1 MRGVRRFSFL
11 DLLKVLGVA
20 LPAGALASG
29 AGAQDIVVKRI
40 DEAPDWAPA
49 QYQDAQPLDL
59 PLATVTAQE
68 LLEREAEGS
77 PSSDAQ
83 VSAEGRDVPEAKA
96 IAADPDAR
104 LFPELPEEDRELGG
118 PDGTG
123 IEPRGIDEPEP
134 LDAGVAEAYF
144 SSSRLIPTGARRYY
158 PYRTVGKLFFS
169 IPGAGR
175 FICSGAV
182 LRPRLI
188 LTAGHCVHSGG
199 DGVDG
204 FFEDFVFVPAY
215 HEGNAPYKAWEA
227 AVVWTTGSWASSG
240 GIVPNRADFAIIEVR
255 NEVFR
260 KDGRNLRKRIGDV
273 TGYLG
278 YRTNGLL
285 PNHTKQLGY
294 PANHD
299 FGEIMHQVDS
309 QYFVG
314 FDQDTVLY
322 GNDMAGGS
330 SGGPWVE
337 NFGWKA
343 EGQTDGLAP
352 FPNSVVGV
360 TSFGFIPPPD
370 FKLSGSSTLNGEFL
384 ALVQA
389 ACGRRA
395 DNC

>member
-1 MRGVRRFSFL
+1 LSRESTRR
-11 DLLKVLGVA
+11 
-20 LPAGALASG
+20 
-29 AGAQDIVVKRI
+29 
-40 DEAPDWAPA
+40 PDRVPA
-49 QYQDAQPLDL
+49 QYQDAQPLNL
-59 PLATVTAQE
+59 PLATVTVEE
-68 LLEREAEGS
+68 LLERQADGW
-77 PSSDAQ
+77 PSSDVQ
-83 VSAEGRDVPEAKA
+83 VSAEGRDVPEAEA
-96 IAADPDAR
+96 IAADLDAR
-104 LFPELPEEDRELGG
+104 LFPELPEGDRELGG
-118 PDGTG
+118 PGGSG
-123 IEPRGIDEPEP
+123 IEPRAVEAPEP
-134 LDAGVAEAYF
+134 SDAGEAEAYF
-144 SSSRLIPTGARRYY
+144 SSSRLIPSGARRYY

-169 IPGAGR
+169 IPGAGG

-182 LRPRLI
+182 IRPRLI
-188 LTAGHCVHSGG
+188 LTAGHCVHSGS

-204 FFEDFVFVPAY
+204 FFESFVFVPAY
-215 HEGNAPYKAWEA
+215 DQGNAPHKAWEA
-227 AVVWTTGSWASSG
+227 TVVWTTGSWGTSG
-240 GIVPNRADFAIIEVR
+240 GPVPNRADFAIIEVR

-260 KDGRNLRKRIGDV
+260 EDGRNLRKRIGDV
-273 TGYLG
+273 TRYLG

-309 QYFVG
+309 QHFES
-314 FDQDTVLY
+314 FDQDTVRY

-330 SGGPWVE
+330 SGRPWVE
-337 NFGWKA
+337 NFGRKA

-370 FKLSGSSTLNGEFL
+370 FKLSGSSTLNDEFL
-384 ALVQA
+384 ALLDA